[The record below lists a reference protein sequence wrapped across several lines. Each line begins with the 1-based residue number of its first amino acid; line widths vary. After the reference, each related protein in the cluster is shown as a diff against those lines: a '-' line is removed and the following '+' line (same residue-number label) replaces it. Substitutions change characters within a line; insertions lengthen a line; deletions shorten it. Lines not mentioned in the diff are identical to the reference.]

1 MKIYKVIKIAVN
13 YRELAKEIF
22 KDLDIKPLVRIE
34 NIVAT
39 VSLDQTLDLNL
50 IERALPNV
58 EYNPDQFPGLIFRL
72 DSPKVTALI
81 FKSGKM
87 VVTGAKSTA
96 ELIRAV
102 KKIARTLVKHGILI
116 VGKPKIQVQ
125 NIVASANLGVEVS
138 LEKAAF
144 LLPNSM
150 YEPEQFPG
158 LIHRMDNPKV
168 VLLIFS
174 SGKMVI
180 TGAKE
185 EKEVADAVVKIAKKL
200 KPSRRGELEI
210 TDINNEYLKRGELK
224 VILLGRGYAWLDTG
238 TYDSLIDA
246 SIFIKTIEERQS
258 LEIGCVEEVAYKIG
272 YIDKRQLELL
282 AKGINTSYGDYLLKI
297 VGEQV

>member
-1 MKIYKVIKIAVN
+1 MSELEMPEREPSIK
-13 YRELAKEIF
+13 
-22 KDLDIKPLVRIE
+22 IE

-39 VSLDQTLDLNL
+39 VTLDQTLDLYA
-50 IERALPNV
+50 IERSIPTV

-102 KKIARTLVKHGILI
+102 KKIIRTLRKKGIVI
-116 VGKPKIQVQ
+116 TGKPKIQIQ
-125 NIVASANLGVEVS
+125 NIVASANLYVEVN

-144 LLPNSM
+144 LLEDNM

-158 LIHRMDNPKV
+158 LIYRMSNPQV

-180 TGAKE
+180 TGAKSE
-185 EKEVADAVVKIAKKL
+185 DEVREAVYKIYEKL
-200 KPSRRGELEI
+200 KDLGCIRRHIMPEEEFLSEEI
-210 TDINNEYLKRGELK
+210 RI
-224 VILLGRGYAWLDTG
+224 
-238 TYDSLIDA
+238 
-246 SIFIKTIEERQS
+246 
-258 LEIGCVEEVAYKIG
+258 
-272 YIDKRQLELL
+272 
-282 AKGINTSYGDYLLKI
+282 
-297 VGEQV
+297 

>member
-125 NIVASANLGVEVS
+125 NIVASANLGVEVT

-180 TGAKE
+180 TGAKSE
-185 EKEVADAVVKIAKKL
+185 EEVYWAVKNIYLRL
-200 KPSRRGELEI
+200 KDLDCIRYPELE
-210 TDINNEYLKRGELK
+210 EEL
-224 VILLGRGYAWLDTG
+224 
-238 TYDSLIDA
+238 
-246 SIFIKTIEERQS
+246 FEEE
-258 LEIGCVEEVAYKIG
+258 LEF
-272 YIDKRQLELL
+272 R
-282 AKGINTSYGDYLLKI
+282 
-297 VGEQV
+297 